1 MAFAPCPSTL
11 EKLQG
16 MVAFVLFLSHAADQA
31 SVQAAHYIYIYF
43 LKTSCLPLMPCEL
56 IIFMNTTQHM
66 ACGLPGEEKS
76 DLAEYPFQNPD

>member
-1 MAFAPCPSTL
+1 
-11 EKLQG
+11 
-16 MVAFVLFLSHAADQA
+16 
-31 SVQAAHYIYIYF
+31 
-43 LKTSCLPLMPCEL
+43 MPCEL